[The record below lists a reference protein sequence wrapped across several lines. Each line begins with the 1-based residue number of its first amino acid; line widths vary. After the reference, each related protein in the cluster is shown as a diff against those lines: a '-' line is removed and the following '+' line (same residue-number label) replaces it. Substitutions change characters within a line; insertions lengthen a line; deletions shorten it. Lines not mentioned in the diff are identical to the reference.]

1 MPSKLAKVLINTIFY
16 YVNTV
21 FTKAYPHNIQGEI
34 IASLIAGG
42 VNVIATIL
50 AAWIIDLVGRRCL
63 LLFGMGGIVFCLV
76 LLSLS
81 FHDAFAAESGLISLI
96 AMLVFILFFAISLG
110 GIPYLIM
117 AEIFPINVKHIGM
130 AIASFSN
137 WSLNAVVAFSYLYLV
152 HGIGLSKTYLL
163 YAVVTG
169 IGFFFMWKYLPETKN
184 ISLEEIEAHLIAGKP
199 LRKIGQ

>member
-1 MPSKLAKVLINTIFY
+1 
-16 YVNTV
+16 
-21 FTKAYPHNIQGEI
+21 
-34 IASLIAGG
+34 
-42 VNVIATIL
+42 
-50 AAWIIDLVGRRCL
+50 
-63 LLFGMGGIVFCLV
+63 
-76 LLSLS
+76 
-81 FHDAFAAESGLISLI
+81 
-96 AMLVFILFFAISLG
+96 
-110 GIPYLIM
+110 M